1 MGWCSM
7 TPRDK
12 EALER
17 IIECADAINAYVE
30 RAGDNWSDDG
40 MAVDAVA
47 KRLEEIG
54 EQAKRI
60 TSDTLGAMP
69 DADWPNVKGMRDVI
83 AHDYLD
89 VQVEVVVDVVRD
101 DPPGLRRAACTALG
115 VFGDR
120 RQR

>member
-1 MGWCSM
+1 M
-7 TPRDK
+7 TPRDR

-30 RAGDNWSDDG
+30 RIGDNWSDDS
-40 MAVDAVA
+40 MAVDAIA
-47 KRLEEIG
+47 TRLEEIG

-69 DADWPNVKGMRDVI
+69 DVDWPNVKGMRDVI

-89 VQVEVVVDVVRD
+89 VQVEVVIDVVRD
-101 DPPGLRRAACTALG
+101 DLPGLRQAVRTSLG
-115 VFGDR
+115 SLR
-120 RQR
+120 

>member
-1 MGWCSM
+1 M
-7 TPRDK
+7 TPRDR

-17 IIECADAINAYVE
+17 IIECADAINAYVD

-69 DADWPNVKGMRDVI
+69 DVDWPNVKGMRDVI

-89 VQVEVVVDVVRD
+89 VQVEVVVAVVRD
-101 DPPGLRRAACTALG
+101 DLPGLRRAACTALSG
-115 VFGDR
+115 E
-120 RQR
+120 

>member
-1 MGWCSM
+1 M
-7 TPRDK
+7 TPRDR

-17 IIECADAINAYVE
+17 I
-30 RAGDNWSDDG
+30 WSDDG

-69 DADWPNVKGMRDVI
+69 D
-83 AHDYLD
+83 
-89 VQVEVVVDVVRD
+89 VDC
-101 DPPGLRRAACTALG
+101 PM
-115 VFGDR
+115 
-120 RQR
+120 

>member
-1 MGWCSM
+1 MS
-7 TPRDK
+7 
-12 EALER
+12 A
-17 IIECADAINAYVE
+17 IIECADAINAHVE

-69 DADWPNVKGMRDVI
+69 DVDWPNVKGMRDVI
-83 AHDYLD
+83 AHDYMD

-101 DPPGLRRAACTALG
+101 DLPGLRRAACTALG

>member
-1 MGWCSM
+1 M
-7 TPRDK
+7 TPRDR

-30 RAGDNWSDDG
+30 RAGDNWSDDS
-40 MAVDAVA
+40 MAVDAIA

-69 DADWPNVKGMRDVI
+69 EIDWPNVKGMRDVI

-89 VQVEVVVDVVRD
+89 VQVEVVIDVVRD
-101 DPPGLRRAACTALG
+101 DLPGLRQAVRTALG
-115 VFGDR
+115 SLR
-120 RQR
+120 

>member
-12 EALER
+12 GALER

-54 EQAKRI
+54 ERAKRI
-60 TSDTLGAMP
+60 TSDTLVAMP
-69 DADWPNVKGMRDVI
+69 DVDWPNVKGMRDVI

-89 VQVEVVVDVVRD
+89 IQVEVVIDVVRD
-101 DPPGLRRAACTALG
+101 DLPGLRQAVRTALG
-115 VFGDR
+115 SLR
-120 RQR
+120 

>member
-1 MGWCSM
+1 M

-30 RAGDNWSDDG
+30 RTGGDWSDDN
-40 MAVDAVA
+40 MAVDAIA

-60 TSDTLGAMP
+60 TADTLGAMP
-69 DADWPNVKGMRDVI
+69 EVDWAAVKGMRDVI

-89 VQVEVVVDVVRD
+89 VQIEVVVDVVREHL
-101 DPPGLRRAACTALG
+101 PALRQAASTALSDG
-115 VFGDR
+115 
-120 RQR
+120 

>member
-17 IIECADAINAYVE
+17 IIECADAINAYVD

-40 MAVDAVA
+40 RAVDAVA

-60 TSDTLGAMP
+60 TADTLGAMP
-69 DADWPNVKGMRDVI
+69 EIDWPNVKGMRDVI
-83 AHDYLD
+83 AHDYMD
-89 VQVEVVVDVVRD
+89 VQVEVVIDVVRD
-101 DPPGLRRAACTALG
+101 DLPGLRQAASTALSG
-115 VFGDR
+115 A
-120 RQR
+120 

>member
-1 MGWCSM
+1 M
-7 TPRDK
+7 TPRDR

-30 RAGDNWSDDG
+30 RTGDNWSDDG

-69 DADWPNVKGMRDVI
+69 DVDWPNVKGMRDVI

-89 VQVEVVVDVVRD
+89 VQVEVVIDVVRD
-101 DPPGLRRAACTALG
+101 DLPGLRQAASTAPGSL
-115 VFGDR
+115 R
-120 RQR
+120 

>member
-1 MGWCSM
+1 M
-7 TPRDK
+7 TPRDR

-69 DADWPNVKGMRDVI
+69 DVDWPNVKGMSDVLKGMRDVI

-89 VQVEVVVDVVRD
+89 VKVEVVIDVVRD
-101 DPPGLRRAACTALG
+101 DLPGLRQAVRTAMGSL
-115 VFGDR
+115 R
-120 RQR
+120 